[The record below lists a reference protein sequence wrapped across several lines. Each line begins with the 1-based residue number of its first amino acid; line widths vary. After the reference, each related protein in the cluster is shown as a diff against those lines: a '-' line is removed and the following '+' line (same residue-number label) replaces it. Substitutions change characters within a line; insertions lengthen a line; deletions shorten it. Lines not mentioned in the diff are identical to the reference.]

1 MVSKTVEDKYLR
13 GKNRDLKQKEKRTS
27 RSHGGFEM
35 LLLKNHD
42 EKNMCGSLLK
52 APLDLISAGN
62 QPFVDVLSFLLE
74 KMDFNCCKRESARV
88 YSITWREV
96 ANSSTKHV

>member
-1 MVSKTVEDKYLR
+1 MSNHPKLPPFSMVSKTVEDKYLR
-13 GKNRDLKQKEKRTS
+13 GKNRDLKQREKTTS

-52 APLDLISAGN
+52 AI
-62 QPFVDVLSFLLE
+62 
-74 KMDFNCCKRESARV
+74 
-88 YSITWREV
+88 I
-96 ANSSTKHV
+96 